1 MIGNEE
7 RKEVKMTLYEQWD
20 KYGEGN
26 RSEDEYRKII
36 EDYLV
41 REKNIYEYI
50 LSNLD
55 EVVEGT
61 IADLG
66 KKFEMDEV
74 EFVGFVDGINESI
87 SEKYDLQS
95 LTGES
100 VVRFELDLK
109 KLYWNMLD
117 ASAEWLYGLE
127 QWNTIL
133 TQEERLKIKKDFNR
147 SKIVVKDKKI
157 GRNELCVCGSGKK
170 YKKCCGK

>member
-1 MIGNEE
+1 
-7 RKEVKMTLYEQWD
+7 MTLYEQWD

-26 RSEDEYRKII
+26 KSEDEYRKII

-41 REKNIYEYI
+41 REKNVYEYI
-50 LSNLD
+50 LSNLN
-55 EVVEGT
+55 EVIEGT
-61 IADLG
+61 ITDLG

-74 EFVGFVDGINESI
+74 EFVGFVDGINGSI
-87 SEKYDLQS
+87 SEEYDLQS

-100 VVRFELDLK
+100 VVRFELDFK

-133 TQEERLKIKKDFNR
+133 TQEERLQIKKDFNR

-157 GRNELCVCGSGKK
+157 GRNEPCVCGSGKK